1 MADNKNPA
9 ITTRPRLLSDI
20 LENPLSE
27 STIPEDYTM
36 HRSPVS
42 PAPPVSS
49 RLYGGQGGLP
59 QPYLSPYQQ
68 SRASQNHAVASA
80 PDPGIIGQP
89 LQRTSSS
96 TLLSQGTR
104 LQPLT
109 PVNPPISHRYHEN
122 RRSMPS
128 PLPAFTTS
136 PGVSDAGSPSHSR
149 FPSLERSFSQASLN
163 APRYPSH
170 PRTPTPSSNRAKA
183 KISDVPRSSSLPSSP
198 KHRRPTPHPHGKPS
212 VKHLTCFWWKVK
224 GDCRFSEDDCLYA
237 HRETGLLADAPRQVT
252 PGEPAKAGRHLEK
265 ALSNLRTKRNPS
277 SSSLNTSMVANPS
290 TPESQGTS
298 SLTTTP
304 VDAETF
310 QERVSSLQSDNTF
323 LRNLVEQS
331 SKEKSVLMTT
341 IEGLQKENANLNKDV
356 EYLKDVVDQ
365 LQQQKRQFSGS
376 MLFSDVAPE
385 RMDNQQRQASG

>member
-1 MADNKNPA
+1 
-9 ITTRPRLLSDI
+9 
-20 LENPLSE
+20 
-27 STIPEDYTM
+27 M

-42 PAPPVSS
+42 PTPPISN
-49 RLYGGQGGLP
+49 RRYEGQGGLP

-68 SRASQNHAVASA
+68 SRASQNHAVAST

-96 TLLSQGTR
+96 TLLGQGTR

-109 PVNPPISHRYHEN
+109 PINPPILHRYHEN
-122 RRSMPS
+122 RRSTPS

-136 PGVSDAGSPSHSR
+136 PGVSDTGSPSHSR
-149 FPSLERSFSQASLN
+149 FPSLERSFSQTSLN

-170 PRTPTPSSNRAKA
+170 PRTPTPSSNAAKA
-183 KISDVPRSSSLPSSP
+183 RTSNVARSSSLPSSP

-252 PGEPAKAGRHLEK
+252 PGGEQVHVLSCAYTDSRTSFLEPAKAGRHLEK

-298 SLTTTP
+298 SMTTTP
-304 VDAETF
+304 MDTETF

-331 SKEKSVLMTT
+331 SKEKSILMTT
-341 IEGLQKENANLNKDV
+341 IEGLQKENASAFFK
-356 EYLKDVVDQ
+356 
-365 LQQQKRQFSGS
+365 S
-376 MLFSDVAPE
+376 MVSFD
-385 RMDNQQRQASG
+385 

>member
-27 STIPEDYTM
+27 SDIPEDYTM

-42 PAPPVSS
+42 PTPPTSN
-49 RLYGGQGGLP
+49 RRYEGHGGLP

-68 SRASQNHAVASA
+68 SRASQNHAAASA

-96 TLLSQGTR
+96 TLSSQGPR

-109 PVNPPISHRYHEN
+109 PVHPPISHRYHEN
-122 RRSMPS
+122 RRSTPS

-149 FPSLERSFSQASLN
+149 FPSLERSFSQTSLN

-170 PRTPTPSSNRAKA
+170 PRTPTPSSNGAKA
-183 KISDVPRSSSLPSSP
+183 KTSNVARSSSLPSSP

-252 PGEPAKAGRHLEK
+252 PGGEQVHVSSCAYTNNRKCFLEPAKAGRHLEK

-341 IEGLQKENANLNKDV
+341 IEGLQKENASA
-356 EYLKDVVDQ
+356 
-365 LQQQKRQFSGS
+365 FSMS
-376 MLFSDVAPE
+376 LVSLD
-385 RMDNQQRQASG
+385 